1 MAKKSW
7 EYQHVILNYKAK
19 ELISSTIQRLKVQAE
34 LAGVEMKSVEVATI
48 YGEDQ
53 MVKFEMSFY
62 SDGGNK
68 IVLRVLDL
76 EDFENKFI
84 EFLFSA
90 KKK

>member
-1 MAKKSW
+1 MSKKSW

-19 ELISSTIQRLKVQAE
+19 ELITGVIRKMKVQAE

-53 MVKFEMSFY
+53 MVKFEMTFY
-62 SDGGNK
+62 SDGNK
-68 IVLRVLDL
+68 VVLRTLDL

>member
-34 LAGVEMKSVEVATI
+34 LAGVEMKSIEVATI

-53 MVKFEMSFY
+53 IVKFEMSFY
-62 SDGGNK
+62 SDGGNR

>member
-1 MAKKSW
+1 M
-7 EYQHVILNYKAK
+7 ILNYKAK
-19 ELISSTIQRLKVQAE
+19 ELMTSVIKKLKIQAE

-62 SDGGNK
+62 SDGGNR
-68 IVLRVLDL
+68 ITLRVLDL

>member
-19 ELISSTIQRLKVQAE
+19 ELMTSVIKKLKIQAE

-62 SDGGNK
+62 SDGGNR

-76 EDFENKFI
+76 EDFETKFI

>member
-19 ELISSTIQRLKVQAE
+19 ELMTSVIKKLKIQAE
-34 LAGVEMKSVEVATI
+34 LAGVDMKSVEVATI

-53 MVKFEMSFY
+53 IVKFEMSFY
-62 SDGGNK
+62 SDGGNR
-68 IVLRVLDL
+68 VTLRVLDL
-76 EDFENKFI
+76 EDFETKFI

>member
-62 SDGGNK
+62 SDGGNR
-68 IVLRVLDL
+68 VTLRVLDL

>member
-53 MVKFEMSFY
+53 MVKFELSFY
-62 SDGGNK
+62 SGEK
-68 IVLRVLDL
+68 LVTLRTVDL
-76 EDFENKFI
+76 EDFETKFI

>member
-1 MAKKSW
+1 M
-7 EYQHVILNYKAK
+7 ILNYKAK

-34 LAGVEMKSVEVATI
+34 LAGVEMKSIEVATI

>member
-1 MAKKSW
+1 MAKKNW

-19 ELISSTIQRLKVQAE
+19 ELIGSIIQRLKVQAE

-53 MVKFEMSFY
+53 MVKFEMSFMSY
-62 SDGGNK
+62 GNK
-68 IVLRVLDL
+68 VVLRVLDL
-76 EDFENKFI
+76 DDFEKKFI
-84 EFLFSA
+84 DFLFSA